1 MLISRR
7 RLPEVIRMT
16 VIGRTTQKLPVAAIP
31 RVSWWRKFDALLD
44 SMIEALTRCLCRASR
59 GYLCPPDMTSVMYPD
74 DAGLDDAGLEAQRP
88 PNSRSKECC
97 DEKLPG
103 K

>member
-1 MLISRR
+1 MTDIGSSNRIGHG
-7 RLPEVIRMT
+7 LPLASSSPT
-16 VIGRTTQKLPVAAIP
+16 PAPV
-31 RVSWWRKFDALLD
+31 SLGQKFDALFD
-44 SMIEALTRCLCRASR
+44 SLIDFLTKVLCRASR

-74 DAGLDDAGLEAQRP
+74 EPRTLNP

-97 DEKLPG
+97 DEKLPR

>member
-1 MLISRR
+1 
-7 RLPEVIRMT
+7 MT
-16 VIGRTTQKLPVAAIP
+16 DIGRTTPGVHSAALP
-31 RVSWWRKFDALLD
+31 RVSWGRKFDALLD
-44 SMIEALTRCLCRASR
+44 RFIDFMTRILCRASR

-74 DAGLDDAGLEAQRP
+74 EPA
-88 PNSRSKECC
+88 NSRTKECC

>member
-1 MLISRR
+1 
-7 RLPEVIRMT
+7 MT
-16 VIGRTTQKLPVAAIP
+16 VIGSSTHRHSATTFTPA
-31 RVSWWRKFDALLD
+31 SWGRKFDTFLD
-44 SMIEALTRCLCRASR
+44 NLINSLTGWLCRASR

-74 DAGLDDAGLEAQRP
+74 EPA
-88 PNSRSKECC
+88 NSRTKECC

>member
-1 MLISRR
+1 
-7 RLPEVIRMT
+7 MT
-16 VIGRTTQKLPVAAIP
+16 DIGRTTHELPVTALP
-31 RVSWWRKFDALLD
+31 RASWGRKFDNMFDHLID
-44 SMIEALTRCLCRASR
+44 ALTRWLCRASR

-74 DAGLDDAGLEAQRP
+74 EPRPSDFGP
-88 PNSRSKECC
+88 PNSPSKECC